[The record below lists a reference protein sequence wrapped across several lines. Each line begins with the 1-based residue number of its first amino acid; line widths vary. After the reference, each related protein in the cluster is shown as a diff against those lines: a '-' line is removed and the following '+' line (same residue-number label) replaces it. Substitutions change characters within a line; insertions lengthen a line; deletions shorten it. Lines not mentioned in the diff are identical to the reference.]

1 MKSFI
6 LGIAILIYSAQVLA
20 APSNVQ
26 LNNKIKRLID
36 RVTFLEGAMDDLKK
50 SSTGY
55 VFAGFTAENIDP
67 VVPDAFNACRTEY
80 GPKASVATTR
90 EVLEALRDGSFFAR
104 GDGYVFSS
112 EAEYNMG
119 VPRDRYLHE
128 VLHGPFIVVGIG
140 GKTFHMTVGEAPVA
154 CSTPIASGGETPEVE

>member
-6 LGIAILIYSAQVLA
+6 LGIAILSCSAQVLA
-20 APSNVQ
+20 APTTAQ
-26 LNNKIKRLID
+26 LNSKIKRLTD
-36 RVTFLEGAMDDLKK
+36 RVTFLERAVADLKK
-50 SSTGY
+50 TSPGY

-67 VVPDAFNACRTEY
+67 SVPEAFTACRTEY
-80 GPKASVATTR
+80 GPKASVANTR
-90 EVLEALRDGSFFAR
+90 EVLDALRDGSFFAR

-119 VPRDRYLHE
+119 VAQDRYLHE

-140 GKTFHMTVGEAPVA
+140 GKTFHRTVGEAPVA
-154 CSTPIASGGETPEVE
+154 CSMPRLSGDVVPETE